1 MCGSRRVVCAVGGP
15 IAVRTNNHSRE
26 RAVTLIH
33 PPHRHQA
40 TTASSQERE
49 REREGGGG
57 ADECFSTCVQL
68 GVDLW
73 AERLKQQC

>member
-26 RAVTLIH
+26 SSDTD
-33 PPHRHQA
+33 PP
-40 TTASSQERE
+40 TTQASSYHCQQPGERE
-49 REREGGGG
+49 RGGG

-73 AERLKQQC
+73 AKRLKQQC